1 LNLTVASL
9 SSANRQNIVS
19 LFLMKNCDEIISL
32 PCELPVDFADRVGL
46 VYSNSVTQNHKK
58 KKGQFLTPAPIARFM
73 GNMAES
79 NNEHITILDPGCG
92 TAILSCAIIE
102 KLVSS
107 NSRLHSI
114 SLDVYEIDEEIL
126 PYTRKVLDF
135 IKDWLCDKKI
145 SFKYVLNKD
154 DFILKNSAAIKNE
167 VTLFSNQETR
177 KYDFIISNPPYFKLN
192 KEDSRSKVSEFINS
206 GQPNIYA
213 IFMAVASQMLCA
225 NGQLIFITPR
235 SYASGSYFK
244 SFREFFFSRVF
255 ISQIHLFDSRK
266 DAFNRDNVLQETIIL
281 KARKKEYLD
290 EDSIVE
296 ITSSKGIADL
306 FSPRIKRYPLNQI
319 LNLKSKEKIL
329 HVPINDEEEEIID
342 LFRSWTGSLNKYNI
356 QISTG
361 PVVAFRAPEYIR
373 DIYENGT
380 VFLAPLIWLHNVHKM
395 LIDWPVNKPNKGQ
408 YIQICPGSQ
417 SLLIPNKNYILLRRF
432 SAKDDK
438 SRLIASPYFAELHH
452 VDFIGVENK
461 VNYIYRPKGEL
472 EQSEVIG
479 LASILNSKLF
489 DDYFRIFNGN
499 VNVSATELR
508 EMPLPPLDLIKHI
521 GRQVERYNPDF
532 LQAEIDRLV
541 NETLM
546 SKNELVYE

>member
-1 LNLTVASL
+1 
-9 SSANRQNIVS
+9 
-19 LFLMKNCDEIISL
+19 MKNCNEIISL

-79 NNEHITILDPGCG
+79 NKEHITILDPGCG
-92 TAILSCAIIE
+92 IAILSSAIIE
-102 KLVSS
+102 SLTSS
-107 NSRLHSI
+107 NSSLQSI

-126 PYTRKVLDF
+126 PYTRSVLNF
-135 IKDWLCDKKI
+135 IKEWLSGKKI
-145 SFKYVLNKD
+145 SFKYVLNTE
-154 DFILKNSAAIKNE
+154 DFILKNSATLEKE
-167 VTLFSNQETR
+167 TSLFSNQEIM

-192 KEDSRSKVSEFINS
+192 KEDRRSKVSESINS
-206 GQPNIYA
+206 GQANIYA
-213 IFMAVASQMLCA
+213 IFMAIASQMLRT

-244 SFREFFFSRVF
+244 SFREFFFRNVNLR
-255 ISQIHLFDSRK
+255 QIHLFESRK
-266 DAFNRDNVLQETIIL
+266 DAFNRDNVLQETIII
-281 KARKKEYLD
+281 KAVEKKSPD
-290 EDSIVE
+290 DDSNVE
-296 ITSSKGIADL
+296 ITSSRGIADL
-306 FSPRIKRYPLNQI
+306 FTPTIKCYPLNQI
-319 LNLKSKEKIL
+319 LNFKSKEKIL
-329 HVPINDEEEEIID
+329 HLPINDEEEEIIE
-342 LFRSWTGSLNKYNI
+342 LFRSWNGSLNKYNI

-380 VFLAPLIWLHNVHKM
+380 VFLVPLIWLHNVHKM
-395 LIDWPVNKPNKGQ
+395 LIDWPVSKPNKGQ

-417 SLLIPNKNYILLRRF
+417 SILIPNKNYILLRRF

-438 SRLIASPYFAELHH
+438 SRLIASPYFAKSHA
-452 VDFIGVENK
+452 VDFIGIENK

-489 DDYFRIFNGN
+489 DNYFRIFNGN

-508 EMPLPPLDLIKHI
+508 QMPLPPLGLIKYI
-521 GRQVERYNPDF
+521 GRQVECCIPEF
-532 LQAEIDRLV
+532 SQAEIDCLV

-546 SKNELVYE
+546 SKNALVYE